1 VKTPRSSGRKATRS
15 KTSVKTSSADRARAR
30 RLAVLFN
37 ITPEEHNA
45 IKEFQGN
52 DPFYKLLLAA
62 PGKRDATDHSHDS
75 GLVRGILEWRVNKA
89 YGLLEKACPDN
100 LPEVLR
106 ALALYHEYPPAVF
119 ALGECRYGLL
129 GLARK
134 KVKMLYGPYGSKT
147 PQPRKSVNAEN

>member
-1 VKTPRSSGRKATRS
+1 MKMPRSSGRKATRS
-15 KTSVKTSSADRARAR
+15 KTSVKTSSAEKARAR

-37 ITPEEHNA
+37 ITPEEHA
-45 IKEFQGN
+45 TIREFQSN

-75 GLVRGILEWRVNKA
+75 GLIRGILEWRVNKA
-89 YGLLEKACPDN
+89 YGLLEKACPEN

-119 ALGECRYGLL
+119 ALGEKVYGLL
-129 GLARK
+129 GLGRK
-134 KVKMLYGPYGSKT
+134 KKAMKYGPFGSKT
-147 PQPRKSVNAEN
+147 TQPRKSVNAEN